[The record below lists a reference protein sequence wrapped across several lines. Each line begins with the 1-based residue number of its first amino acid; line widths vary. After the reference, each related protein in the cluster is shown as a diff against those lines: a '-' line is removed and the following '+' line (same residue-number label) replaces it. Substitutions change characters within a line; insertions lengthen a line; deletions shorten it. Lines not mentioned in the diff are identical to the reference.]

1 MQSEVNPLLAI
12 TGLAFLFAAL
22 VVIFFFYRDRYERE
36 PSLKIVKMFIWG
48 CFSTIPALIINTAAL
63 LLFALLFPIGNDP
76 ELIVA
81 QMLLAVMVAPITEE
95 TFKGIPVLRMQRDPE
110 MYGMMDGLVYGAVC
124 GAGFAFIEN
133 ILYGLNI
140 LSEIYALY
148 GTIIL
153 APALILT
160 AFRSVMMPAGH
171 SLYTGWFGSE
181 VGKEKTPYGGSPLKG
196 FIIAV
201 ILHTIWNGMASAL
214 SIVLPEEL
222 AILSW
227 VFVLGTLAVYY
238 ILLWWRMNTALAI
251 EKPNRSK
258 TH

>member
-1 MQSEVNPLLAI
+1 MQSEFNPLLAI

-48 CFSTIPALIINTAAL
+48 CFSTIPALIVNTAAL
-63 LLFALLFPIGNDP
+63 LFFAILFPITNDP
-76 ELIVA
+76 DLVVA
-81 QMLLAVMVAPITEE
+81 QMFLAVLVAPITEE

-110 MYGMMDGLVYGAVC
+110 MDGMMDGLVYGAVC
-124 GAGFAFIEN
+124 AAGFAFIEN
-133 ILYGLNI
+133 ILYGLNVI
-140 LSEIYALY
+140 SEIYALY
-148 GTIIL
+148 GTVIL

-196 FIIAV
+196 FVIAV
-201 ILHTIWNGMASAL
+201 ILHTFWNGMATAL
-214 SIVLPEEL
+214 SIISIVIEIF
-222 AILSW
+222 AIFSW
-227 VFVLGTLAVYY
+227 VFILGTLAVYY
-238 ILLWWRMNTALAI
+238 ILLWWRMNTALAL
-251 EKPNRSK
+251 EKPKRA
-258 TH
+258 